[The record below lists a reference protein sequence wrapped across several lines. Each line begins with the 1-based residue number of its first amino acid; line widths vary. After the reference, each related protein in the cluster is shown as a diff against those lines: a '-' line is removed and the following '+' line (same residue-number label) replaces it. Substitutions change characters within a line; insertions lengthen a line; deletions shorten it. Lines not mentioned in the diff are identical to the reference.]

1 VTRCVVEKTRPKC
14 TPPILLIKNQS

>member
-14 TPPILLIKNQS
+14 TPAILLIKNQS